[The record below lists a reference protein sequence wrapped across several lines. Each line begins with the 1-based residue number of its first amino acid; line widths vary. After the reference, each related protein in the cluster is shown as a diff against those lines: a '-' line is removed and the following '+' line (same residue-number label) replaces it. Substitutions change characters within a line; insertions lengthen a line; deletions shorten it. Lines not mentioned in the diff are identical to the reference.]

1 MKDDQI
7 ETSTAQETQPS
18 ENIETNT
25 NYSRWMTDMAAEI
38 AHLKL
43 HQLAIPG
50 AHDSGVDMAGTWGV
64 AELLGANQ
72 NNTFPQQL
80 AAGARYLDLR
90 LVDSSYTKMVGNF
103 APQMVFTEVFEFKH
117 NIVSAGRRLEHL
129 IRDIKNFVT
138 DNPNEIV
145 ILDFHSYDRGT
156 EHSGN
161 SLERC
166 LPYFNPIKHLLIP
179 PSAKDLPIRGIRAL
193 YPEGKII
200 LAFDHNYPVPR
211 PNKPGDPTPP
221 DKWEGNL
228 VQREQ
233 IWSTFQHI
241 WNSQSYS
248 EQAIAELVTRT
259 MESPPNHHNCWALSA
274 AARNASGAQHLSVNS
289 PVRTETFKQGYQ
301 NANIVMVDFIERE
314 ETRISVVDRCIALN
328 KLRSADRAK
337 PTTPYSLSVN
347 PIDTIDRPNT
357 LIFRFHP
364 ATDDIGVRR
373 YQVYR
378 NGIFLFSTT
387 STLHREK
394 NVNLRNYT
402 FRVKAL
408 DTVDNESDFSESF
421 DLIQDTTPP
430 TVPENFQFHPPI
442 GFNHV
447 TVRWD
452 HSFDEAGVEAYELY
466 SDSAYVGSTT
476 EQTYTFR
483 NLITTNEYTFKLR
496 AKDIN
501 GLYSEYTELTLRP
514 RPGLTNPRTIITEDL
529 GGNKYK
535 ARILWDFTDTPQAP
549 VYCGYKIGSTYTT
562 SIHREGETP
571 SIDFDAQANEN
582 IKCECNIE
590 FLGVPIG
597 TPDQSE
603 VFTHEFTFD
612 PVPPPPVT
620 HLEITSR
627 TSTSTSVAWTLST
640 DPGVI
645 NYAISLN
652 QEPPI
657 LVSPSTISYVFEQL
671 PLDKSHCIDVWAIKL
686 LGTLSTIESITVN
699 AVPGKPGTPIISQ
712 VTGTSAKLDWSASTP
727 TPLEY
732 LLTLND
738 ADPIRIPS
746 SSTSYILNN
755 LEQTT
760 NYRIE
765 IRAKGDYDTIS
776 EPSLASF
783 ATKDETPPS
792 KPGPLEITEITESTA
807 KINWTASTDNVAV
820 TAYEITLDDGIPH
833 TIRTNTYSFTNL
845 KEGTSHNIRV
855 VAKDGDGNVS
865 EPSSA
870 SFATKD
876 ITPPSKPGAPR
887 IINIGLNSADGSWVK
902 SSDANGIK
910 GYKITLN
917 NEYLTTVIDNK
928 YTFIELQEGSHYTL
942 EIRAIDNFDN
952 FSEPSTAT
960 FRTKVRPTS
969 PTHLN
974 YSNLSSSSVK
984 LSWLPGSDDE
994 RIVGYQVSRNG
1005 TPLRLV
1011 FGTSYEVNWLS
1022 PDRLY
1027 VFEVRTKDNDGY
1039 LSDPARLEVTTTQ
1052 APTRPGPVRNLRL
1065 NTDISP
1071 MLTWR
1076 PPETGA
1082 AIQYIISRDDQ
1093 FWAARPGS
1101 PNPLCLIEMPPTGK
1115 AYFYEV
1121 RARDMADQYSDPESI
1136 RIGTVAPESLQAI
1149 NLTGTSFTL
1158 IWEIPADSVGV
1169 IGYQVTLDDG
1179 TPFAIA
1185 ETQYTFTDLTQGST
1199 YTVMVQTRVES
1210 GELSEPAS
1218 ILVYL
1223 QGQLPSAPSN
1233 LRYKFV
1239 LFIDTLE
1246 WDVPSD
1252 TADISGYN
1260 IILIGPEGNE
1270 VPYNSIE
1277 PTLST
1282 LLLRATRY
1290 DVRITTVN
1298 PAGESRPLIS
1308 EITTR

>member
-221 DKWEGNL
+221 DKWQGNW

-328 KLRSADRAK
+328 KLRSADRVK
-337 PTTPYSLSVN
+337 PTAPYSLSVN
-347 PIDTIDRPNT
+347 PIDTIDFPNT

-402 FRVKAL
+402 FHVKAL

-529 GGNKYK
+529 GGNNYK

-746 SSTSYILNN
+746 SSTSYIFNN
-755 LEQTT
+755 LEQATT
-760 NYRIE
+760 YRIE
-765 IRAKGDYDTIS
+765 IRAKGDYDAIS

-792 KPGPLEITEITESTA
+792 KPGPLEITEVTESTA

-820 TAYEITLDDGIPH
+820 IGYTITVNNNPPISTTH
-833 TIRTNTYSFTNL
+833 TQHTLTEL
-845 KEGTSHNIRV
+845 KETTRYVIDIR
-855 VAKDGDGNVS
+855 AFDAAGNLS
-865 EPSSA
+865 PPASA
-870 SFATKD
+870 SFYTKD
-876 ITPPSKPGAPR
+876 ATAPGKPGIPV
-887 IINIGLNSADGSWVK
+887 ITNISHNSATITWTPA
-902 SSDANGIK
+902 SDNVAVT
-910 GYKITLN
+910 GYTITVN
-917 NEYLTTVIDNK
+917 NKPPI
-928 YTFIELQEGSHYTL
+928 
-942 EIRAIDNFDN
+942 
-952 FSEPSTAT
+952 STAHT
-960 FRTKVRPTS
+960 QHTLTELEEATQYAIEIKAFDAAGNSSTSASASFRTKARPTPPRELS
-969 PTHLN
+969 
-974 YSNLSSSSVK
+974 YRNLTSASVK
-984 LSWLPGSDDE
+984 LSWLASSDDGWV
-994 RIVGYQVSRNG
+994 VGYQVFRD
-1005 TPLRLV
+1005 
-1011 FGTSYEVNWLS
+1011 GTSLRMVDSTTYDAYWLS
-1022 PDRLY
+1022 PGRTYL
-1027 VFEVRTKDNDGY
+1027 FEVRTKDNEGY
-1039 LSDPARLEVTTTQ
+1039 FSEPARLQVTTPEAST
-1052 APTRPGPVRNLRL
+1052 PPGPVQNLNL
-1065 NTDISP
+1065 NTTNAP
-1071 MLTWR
+1071 TLLWR
-1076 PPETGA
+1076 PPATGA
-1082 AIQYIISRDDQ
+1082 AIQYIVSKDDQ
-1093 FWAARPGS
+1093 QWRAIPGS
-1101 PNPLCLIEMPPTGK
+1101 PNPQCLIELPAAGEN
-1115 AYFYEV
+1115 YLYEV
-1121 RARDMADQYSDPESI
+1121 RARSMSDQFSEPVAI
-1136 RIGTVAPESLQAI
+1136 RIGFAPPHVLH
-1149 NLTGTSFTL
+1149 LMDVTKTSFRL
-1158 IWEIPADSVGV
+1158 VWDAPPGAVG
-1169 IGYQVTLDDG
+1169 ITGYELTLDDLPPAFVPG
-1179 TPFAIA
+1179 
-1185 ETQYTFTDLTQGST
+1185 TQYTFTELTP
-1199 YTVMVQTRVES
+1199 TRSYAIIVKTKIES
-1210 GELSEPAS
+1210 GELSDPTS
-1218 ILVYL
+1218 INVYL
-1223 QGQLPSAPSN
+1223 QGDEPNAPHNFRYSQPALP
-1233 LRYKFV
+1233 
-1239 LFIDTLE
+1239 TLE
-1246 WDVPSD
+1246 WDAPSQPVN
-1252 TADISGYN
+1252 GYRV
-1260 IILIGPEGNE
+1260 ILTGPGGNE
-1270 VPYNSIE
+1270 LNYDIIRPKF
-1277 PTLST
+1277 ST
-1282 LLLRATRY
+1282 FLLPRTRY
-1290 DVRITTVN
+1290 DVRITAYN
-1298 PAGESRPLIS
+1298 DAGESRPLIA
-1308 EITTR
+1308 EFTTL